1 MRFSCNNKIMWLDEV
16 FVEQKAKNKRT
27 IEEIVDPDSQFIES
41 RIDYQKEHYLKTIML
56 AVTLKAS

>member
-1 MRFSCNNKIMWLDEV
+1 MWLDEV